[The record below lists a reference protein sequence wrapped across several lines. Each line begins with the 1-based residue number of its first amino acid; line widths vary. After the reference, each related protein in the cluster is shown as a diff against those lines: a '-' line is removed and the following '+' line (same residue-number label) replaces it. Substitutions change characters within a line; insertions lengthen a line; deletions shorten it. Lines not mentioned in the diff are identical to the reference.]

1 MQDRLPKRDEV
12 ALELTWRLEDIYDDE
27 KKWEE
32 ELARITEYADKV
44 AAYEG
49 KLADNS
55 KDLLAALKLDE
66 ELGLY
71 IDRVHGYAHMRED
84 QDTANSKYQGMKQR
98 AMSAYMYASEKE
110 AFRVEFY
117 SKLNKMSKKMQSD
130 KVLNL
135 PAGYFGIVLGTI
147 GMGFAWR
154 YASQVWQVSHW
165 LGDGLVILAM
175 IIWGLLTGAFIT
187 RLIRFPHS
195 VLAEV
200 RHPVLSS
207 FVSLFPATTML
218 VAIGF
223 VPWFRPLAVC
233 LFSFGVVVQLA
244 YAAWQT
250 AGLWRGSH
258 PEEATT
264 PGLYLPTV
272 ASNFISAMACGALG
286 YTDAGLVFLGA
297 GVFSW
302 LSLEPVILQRLRSS
316 GELPTALR
324 TSLGIQLAPALVA
337 CSAWLSVNGGEGDTL
352 AKMLFGYGLLQLLFM
367 LRLMPWY
374 LSQPFNASFWSF
386 SFGVSALATTGLH
399 LGSGSDNGFFHTLA
413 VPLFIFTN
421 FIIAILLI
429 RTFALLMQ
437 GKLLVRTERAVL
449 MKAEDKE

>member
-1 MQDRLPKRDEV
+1 
-12 ALELTWRLEDIYDDE
+12 
-27 KKWEE
+27 
-32 ELARITEYADKV
+32 
-44 AAYEG
+44 
-49 KLADNS
+49 
-55 KDLLAALKLDE
+55 
-66 ELGLY
+66 
-71 IDRVHGYAHMRED
+71 
-84 QDTANSKYQGMKQR
+84 
-98 AMSAYMYASEKE
+98 
-110 AFRVEFY
+110 
-117 SKLNKMSKKMQSD
+117 MQSD

-272 ASNFISAMACGALG
+272 ANNFISAMACGALG

-399 LGSGSDNGFFHTLA
+399 LGSGSDNGFPYAGGAAVYLYQFYYCNTAHPYFCASDAGKIVSQNRARRFNESRGQRMIIRDENYFTDKYELTRTHSEVLEAVKVVKPGKTLDLGCGNGRNSLYLAANGYDVDAWDKNAMSIANVERIKSIENLDNLHTGS
-413 VPLFIFTN
+413 
-421 FIIAILLI
+421 LI
-429 RTFALLMQ
+429 
-437 GKLLVRTERAVL
+437 
-449 MKAEDKE
+449 